1 MNPIPKYTKPDFP
14 RGVPLN
20 VLGGFGASS
29 APSGPKCLSFL
40 CATPVKLGLWLMA
53 FEPSVG
59 NFEAHSCG
67 QPQLLC
73 PLARSAIFGSNSNVF
88 QQQQQS

>member
-1 MNPIPKYTKPDFP
+1 
-14 RGVPLN
+14 
-20 VLGGFGASS
+20 
-29 APSGPKCLSFL
+29 
-40 CATPVKLGLWLMA
+40 MA

-88 QQQQQS
+88 QQQQCVGSEIDRLNQQVKFTLPILDTLQKLNSLLESGYSH